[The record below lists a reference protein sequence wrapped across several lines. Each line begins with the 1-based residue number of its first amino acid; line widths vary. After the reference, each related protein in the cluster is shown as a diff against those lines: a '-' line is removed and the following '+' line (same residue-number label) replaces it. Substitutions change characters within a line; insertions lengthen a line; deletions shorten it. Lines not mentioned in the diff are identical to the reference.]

1 MTVVPP
7 PAELL
12 EVLGNADRILLSSH
26 ANPDGDA
33 IGSELAMARIL
44 RKRGKTV
51 TIWNKDSTP
60 TIYAQLPGASE
71 IQVGDHPP
79 EGFPEAFDLAIPIE
93 CPTVERSGLE
103 HHLELLP
110 LVDIDHHLG
119 NSMYGL
125 AQWVDTDA
133 PSAGEMLF
141 RLAEALDVELDAET
155 ATLLYLTIVTDTG
168 GFRFSNA
175 TAQAFASAARLVEL
189 GASPEQVSVWVY
201 ESLPLGTLKLLTE
214 MLGSIELHA
223 QGRIATVDLT
233 PEMFEAAGASKDDS
247 EGLIDYPRSIAGV
260 EAVALFR
267 TLPGG
272 DVKVSLRSRGET
284 DVAAVANRH
293 EGGGHRNAA
302 GCLLT
307 ENTPGARTDLVKELL
322 AALELADGSRHGA

>member
-12 EVLGNADRILLSSH
+12 DVIRKADRVLLTSH

-44 RKRGKTV
+44 RKMGKTV
-51 TIWNKDSTP
+51 TIWNKDTTP
-60 TIYAQLPGASE
+60 TIYARLPGASE
-71 IQVGDHPP
+71 IQVGDDPP
-79 EGFPEAFDLAIPIE
+79 AGFPESFDLAIPIE
-93 CPTVERSGLE
+93 CPTVDRSGLE
-103 HHLELLP
+103 VHLEKLP

-119 NSMYGL
+119 NSNYGL
-125 AQWVDTDA
+125 AQWVDTEA
-133 PSAGEMLF
+133 PSAGEMLY

-175 TAQAFASAARLVEL
+175 TAQAFASAAQLVRL

-214 MLGSIELHA
+214 MLGSLELHSN
-223 QGRIATVDLT
+223 GRIATVELT
-233 PEMFEAAGASKDDS
+233 PEMFVTAGASKDDS
-247 EGLIDYPRSIAGV
+247 EGLIDYPRSVAGV

-284 DVAAVANRH
+284 DVAAVANRNQ
-293 EGGGHRNAA
+293 GGGHRNAA
-302 GCLLT
+302 GCRLA
-307 ENTPGARTDLVKELL
+307 ENTADARANLIKELL
-322 AALELADGSRHGA
+322 TALELADGSQHVK